1 MRFNW
6 KPAAAGIVILALFV
20 LFVPQHVRFQTD
32 RPDQRRTKP
41 DGAAELRI
49 KQHILEQDVML
60 TDKLC
65 RRQCRVTLE
74 NMLKQAA
81 DQKRL
86 NEGHLQ
92 AMRRS
97 HPHIEYVEVYDAVEN
112 QKNVHGTLAD
122 LPQEVLPYLEL
133 ARETVKRNRPYES
146 QRIETKKGP
155 YFVTAV
161 TAEDRN
167 SGYALA
173 AVSQHQLLEKVRTEQ
188 RKNLRLVPYPSD
200 ARFGIQSADSDT
212 LTKVDVDHPEENEG
226 VSHYYKHDVVVS
238 FKTDPDEQTMA
249 RLAEELDAEQIHRAG
264 YAYVIRSRT
273 LTAERMMDHIRRN
286 YDVRYVE
293 PHYLYVTN
301 EVSEPNDALYAD
313 YQWNLPAIRAELA
326 WPAAYEGEEVIVAVV
341 DTGVDLNHPDLKN
354 RLIEGYNVFTETA
367 DAYDDV
373 GHGTH
378 VAGIIAANIN
388 NYEGIAGIAPRTRI
402 MPVKVLDETGAGST
416 YAVAQGI
423 IWATDHGAKVIN
435 LSLGN
440 YAEAQ
445 FLHDAIRYA
454 YDRDVVLIAATG
466 NDHTETPGYPA
477 AYDEVLAVGATDA
490 SRNLASFSNYGDYV
504 DVAAPG
510 VNIASTYP
518 GQQYA
523 AMSGTSMASP
533 HAAALAAMIRSV
545 NSSLTNE
552 QIMELIRSSAVDLGE
567 EGYDI
572 YFGYGEINAAKAVEA
587 AQASSRSVLNWS
599 ESLQRDIDK
608 LKSRFE

>member
-161 TAEDRN
+161 AAEDRN

-341 DTGVDLNHPDLKN
+341 DTGVDLNHPDLQN

-454 YDRDVVLIAATG
+454 YNRDVVLIAATG

>member
-341 DTGVDLNHPDLKN
+341 DTGVDLNHPDLQN

-454 YDRDVVLIAATG
+454 YNRDVVLIAATG

>member
-341 DTGVDLNHPDLKN
+341 DTGVDLNHPDLQN

>member
-161 TAEDRN
+161 AAEDRN

-341 DTGVDLNHPDLKN
+341 DTGVDLNHPDLQN